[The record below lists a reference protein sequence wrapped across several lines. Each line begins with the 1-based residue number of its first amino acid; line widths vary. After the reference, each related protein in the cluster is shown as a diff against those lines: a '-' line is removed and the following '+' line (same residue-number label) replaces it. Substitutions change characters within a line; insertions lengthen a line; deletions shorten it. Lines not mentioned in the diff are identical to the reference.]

1 MGRTTIIAKEKNTDK
16 IAVIPVRIL
25 ENSSIEP
32 MVETAGSH
40 TVMLKVDG
48 SVWTYGKEGDKI
60 NDEPEKVKF
69 NEETLITQIA
79 CRRRAYT
86 CT

>member
-1 MGRTTIIAKEKNTDK
+1 
-16 IAVIPVRIL
+16 
-25 ENSSIEP
+25 
-32 MVETAGSH
+32 
-40 TVMLKVDG
+40 MLKVDG